1 MPGYGTTCYYFC
13 HQPDGGNRVMTNLSA
28 REAWRAVLGDLELQI
43 PKQLFDSY
51 LKQTEGIG
59 SDESTFTVR
68 APSAFVVTWLERRM
82 YSAIQGTLEKV
93 TGEALE
99 IRFDVL
105 PADQEAEL
113 APLKLAHER
122 APEHGYSPQ
131 DVSGWAPGRD
141 TRVESRVDN
150 GDSPAAEASERH
162 AGPLGGRLGFA
173 PNPKYTFDSYVVGPS
188 NHLAYSAAWAVA
200 DAPGKSYN
208 PLFLYSGVGL
218 GKTHLLYAV
227 GRACAQ
233 QQKSVLYVTSDQFTN
248 EFVSAIRNRTTDDLR
263 HRYREV
269 EVLLIDDVQFMRGR
283 EQTQEIFFHTFN
295 EMHNSGRQIVIS
307 SDRPPKALALLED
320 RLRSRFE
327 WGLIADIQTPD
338 LETRMAILSAKA
350 EEMGMDLPDDIVELV
365 AKRVQSNVR
374 ELEGCLNRLM
384 LHSRTMSEPI
394 TAQSASV
401 LLNNLTADTARH
413 SIEPDRIIDQ
423 VGLHFKVTTDELLS
437 KRRTKKV
444 AQARQVAMFLL
455 MQELQMSPTQVG
467 RLLGGR
473 DHATVIHGAG
483 KINGEINEDPQLRQ
497 TVLTVKEALFA

>member
-1 MPGYGTTCYYFC
+1 
-13 HQPDGGNRVMTNLSA
+13 MTNLSA

-59 SDESTFTVR
+59 YDESSFTVR

-82 YSAIQGTLEKV
+82 YPAIQGTLAKV
-93 TGEALE
+93 TGQALE

-105 PADQEAEL
+105 PIEQETEL
-113 APLKLAHER
+113 PPLELAHEYTPGDGR
-122 APEHGYSPQ
+122 EWAADPDMWAGPGVADAEPATG
-131 DVSGWAPGRD
+131 VSGERYAAPAGPAPG
-141 TRVESRVDN
+141 
-150 GDSPAAEASERH
+150 
-162 AGPLGGRLGFA
+162 FA
-173 PNPKYTFDSYVVGPS
+173 HNPKYTFDSYVVGPS
-188 NHLAYSAAWAVA
+188 NHLAYSAARAVA

-227 GRACAQ
+227 GHACAQ
-233 QQKSVLYVTSDQFTN
+233 RQKSVLYVTSEQFTN
-248 EFVSAIRNRTTDDLR
+248 EFVSAIRNRTTEDFR

-269 EVLLIDDVQFMRGR
+269 QVLLIDDVQFMRGK
-283 EQTQEIFFHTFN
+283 EQTQESFFHTFN
-295 EMHNSGRQIVIS
+295 DLHNSGHQIVIS

-327 WGLIADIQTPD
+327 WGLIADIQPPD

-350 EEMGMDLPDDIVELV
+350 EEMGVELPDSIVELV

-384 LHSRTMSEPI
+384 LHARTMSEPI
-394 TAQSASV
+394 TAQSAS
-401 LLNNLTADTARH
+401 LMLNDLTADTARH
-413 SIEPDRIIDQ
+413 AMEPDRIIDQ
-423 VGLHFKVTTDELLS
+423 VGLHFKVTREELLS
-437 KRRTKKV
+437 KRRTRKV
-444 AQARQVAMFLL
+444 AQARQVAMYLL
-455 MQELQMSPTQVG
+455 MYELEMSPTQVG

-483 KINGEINEDPQLRQ
+483 KINGEINEDRQLRQ
-497 TVLTVKEALFA
+497 DVLTIKEALFT